1 MAGKGQV
8 AKNEV
13 AKIILDAFGD
23 KAFLYNDGKEIRV
36 NWVEAGEPVQIK
48 VALTASKVAVEQ
60 GADTAVPGSIKPAVT
75 AIPKS
80 EMIDFEAPAAPAPV
94 AAPTVEEKQNIK
106 ELMARLGL

>member
-1 MAGKGQV
+1 MAKGQV

-36 NWVEAGEPVQIK
+36 NWIEAGEPCQIK
-48 VALTASKVAVEQ
+48 IALTASKVAVEQ
-60 GADTAVPGSIKPAVT
+60 GADVAVPSSIKPTVT

-80 EMIDFEAPAAPAPV
+80 EMIDFEAPAAPTPV
-94 AAPTVEEKQNIK
+94 AAPTAEEKQNIK